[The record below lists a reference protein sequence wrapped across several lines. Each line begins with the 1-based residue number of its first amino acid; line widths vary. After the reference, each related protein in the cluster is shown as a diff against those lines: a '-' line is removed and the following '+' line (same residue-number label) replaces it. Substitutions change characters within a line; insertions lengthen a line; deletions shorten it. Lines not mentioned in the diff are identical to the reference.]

1 VLLRTVVVGGCAAV
15 IALNSLSSVASEAF
29 GFSYTA
35 LWPIS
40 LVVYGAIAFVAAR
53 LVARVGAGV
62 VAGLSV
68 AATEATLGWAISW
81 LIGPGQPAPEDQ
93 AAGAV
98 VAVALTVTV
107 SGAVIGLVAGL
118 LGKRAAARAL
128 LTD

>member
-1 VLLRTVVVGGCAAV
+1 MGGGAAV
-15 IALNSLSSVASEAF
+15 VALDILTSLASEAF
-29 GFSYTA
+29 GFSYGA
-35 LWPIS
+35 LWPLS
-40 LVVYGAIAFVAAR
+40 LLIYGATAFVAAK

-81 LIGPGQPAPEDQ
+81 LIGPGQPSPEDR

-98 VAVALTVTV
+98 VAVALTVTAT
-107 SGAVIGLVAGL
+107 GAAIGLVAGL
-118 LGKRAAARAL
+118 IGKRAAARSL